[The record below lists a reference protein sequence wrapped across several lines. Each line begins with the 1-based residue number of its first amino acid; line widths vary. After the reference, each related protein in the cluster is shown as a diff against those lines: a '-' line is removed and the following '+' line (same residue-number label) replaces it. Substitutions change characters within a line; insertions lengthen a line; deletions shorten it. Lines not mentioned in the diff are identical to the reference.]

1 MLFTG
6 SEPGA
11 SALFHSGLLMKIPPG
26 GHWSDIVLIAVIA
39 AIGLGALAC
48 AAQGWAL
55 RRTTPVERGLL
66 ILAGLFLVFPS
77 LLEAVAE
84 AIIGRDIS
92 YTPVIGVVL
101 FAIVLLKQR
110 LQPEPQIQAS
120 GQ

>member
-1 MLFTG
+1 VKT
-6 SEPGA
+6 A
-11 SALFHSGLLMKIPPG
+11 VGL
-26 GHWSDIVLIAVIA
+26 A
-39 AIGLGALAC
+39 ALAC

-55 RRTTPVERGLL
+55 RRTTLVERVLL
-66 ILAGLFLVFPS
+66 TLAGLFLVFPS
-77 LLEAVAE
+77 LLEGLVE

-92 YTPVIGVVL
+92 YTAGIGVVL